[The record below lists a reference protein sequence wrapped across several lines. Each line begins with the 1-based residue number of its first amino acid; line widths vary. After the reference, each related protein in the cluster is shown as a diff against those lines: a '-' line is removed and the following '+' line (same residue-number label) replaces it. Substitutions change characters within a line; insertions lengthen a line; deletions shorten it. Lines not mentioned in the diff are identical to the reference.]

1 MPGELRG
8 LRTSEMV
15 FDMLRILAW
24 EVCWKQSGG
33 PLGGLLVVLG
43 VCWKALGRLLERLGG
58 LWGSLGSLAGTLRG
72 SE

>member
-8 LRTSEMV
+8 LRTSKMM
-15 FDMLRILAW
+15 FDTLRRLAW

-33 PLGGLLVVLG
+33 PLGDLLVVFG
-43 VCWKALGRLLERLGG
+43 GCWKALGRLLGRLGA
-58 LWGSLGSLAGTLRG
+58 LWDSLGSLAGTLRG

>member
-8 LRTSEMV
+8 LRTSKMV
-15 FDMLRILAW
+15 FDTLRILAW

-43 VCWKALGRLLERLGG
+43 GCRRVLGRLLGLLGRL
-58 LWGSLGSLAGTLRG
+58 WDSLGSLAGTLNG